1 MSLSKFIKLA
11 TGVVPP
17 GMPPVDPSEAPLG
30 LDKNGDP
37 IVPRPGG
44 GSTVKKSIGTGGVKG
59 VSRGGPVQQKQFK
72 KNRSSGILNKT
83 MGAPKPKPNLTPTIN
98 DLADWLKPMGI
109 GGAAGAGIQYWRR
122 QKEIDRYLKAG
133 YSQAEAEDLVETNV
147 GAGALLGAGL
157 GAGYKYYNDPY
168 TGPRK
173 T

>member
-11 TGVVPP
+11 TGATPDDDLDLWA
-17 GMPPVDPSEAPLG
+17 GDLEG
-30 LDKNGDP
+30 LDANGDP
-37 IVPRPGG
+37 IVPTVPQSVSARPGG
-44 GSTVKKSIGTGGVKG
+44 GAAV
-59 VSRGGPVQQKQFK
+59 
-72 KNRSSGILNKT
+72 
-83 MGAPKPKPNLTPTIN
+83 KPKAKPEPNLTPTIN
-98 DLADWLKPMGI
+98 DFADWLKPMGI

-122 QKEIDRYLKAG
+122 QKEIDRHLKAG

-157 GAGYKYYNDPY
+157 GAGYKWYNDPY